1 MATLFLHSMTTH
13 SIAPPPRRAPSRS
26 RGFGL
31 VQVLLLIAVMAG
43 LSAIGY
49 MQWRERS
56 AVDSSRQERQALSQ
70 ADRALIA
77 YATVVGSLPCPDI
90 DRDGVQDCAA
100 GNQSGWLP
108 TVTLR
113 LAGADAGVDV
123 GQLRYMVQRQ
133 GGANDLTLPNDD
145 SWRPLQYDDAGL
157 TFFAMRETTGADAYP
172 ANIVTL
178 TDLCQRLDTG
188 STTTLTTTMA
198 QLNAPTRRAT
208 AYALAHPGNGDANGD
223 GNLFD
228 GANTG
233 ADPNLLEDPNR
244 RPLLAT
250 YNDLVLERS
259 YASLLSAF
267 HCRPLIDSINTVA
280 LAHDVTL
287 GVAEM
292 RRDNIEAATR
302 ALAFA
307 TLAAAMTALEITL
320 TVLEGTS
327 DAGNAAVE
335 WVICAASLGLA
346 VNACAAAPQ
355 HTVAIGLAGGV
366 VAANL
371 VAVGLNVTAAVMAGN
386 ALAMADASI
395 DPSTIKC
402 PEMDASLKQRMLD
415 SAQAAVTD
423 AVAKRVEWENKLAT
437 ERNNLIL
444 ANAAKVAAV
453 TALVNALRNGGT
465 IVGTAIG
472 TNITALGVAA
482 DDWALKSFNLEAA
495 QSRVD
500 QATRERDMWAA
511 EVTKYNAMLAD
522 SAGTIT
528 RLTNEIA
535 ALDVQINAIP
545 APPNKTDLEN
555 QRAGKNAELQLA
567 RDTTGLTAVRNKAVV
582 SRDAAQGL
590 LTTSIAARNTAQ
602 SAFNTAQATYS
613 ASITTLLTS
622 VGRFA
627 VVDAGSPAPPA
638 RFVCTTACQL
648 GDTNVSAAFNA
659 AMVDLFGPLV
669 FVAGSAPNTDYKYLK
684 PTKIQRLID
693 AYEVALTN
701 ARTAETEAKKQQTQ
715 IQNMV
720 NNPGACNITGK
731 GVTPM
736 TPAQADAILVEVD
749 RKGGTR

>member
-1 MATLFLHSMTTH
+1 MTSPFTAH
-13 SIAPPPRRAPSRS
+13 RPHRAPGHS

-31 VQVLLLIAVMAG
+31 VQVLLLISVMAG
-43 LSAIGY
+43 LAAIGY
-49 MQWRERS
+49 MQWRERT
-56 AVDSSRQERQALSQ
+56 AVDNSRQERQALSQ
-70 ADRALIA
+70 ADRAIIA
-77 YATVVGSLPCPDI
+77 FATVAHRLPCPDTN
-90 DRDGVQDCAA
+90 RDGLEDCGA

-108 TVTLR
+108 SVSLR

-123 GQLRYMVQRQ
+123 GQLRYLVQRE
-133 GGANDLTLPNDD
+133 GGVNDLTLLSD
-145 SWRPLQYDDAGL
+145 SWTPLEYDDVGK
-157 TFFAMRETTGADAYP
+157 TFFSMRTTGAGAYP
-172 ANIVTL
+172 ADILTL
-178 TDLCQRLDTG
+178 TDLCQRLEVG
-188 STTTLTTTMA
+188 RTTPLAGTMA
-198 QLNAPTRRAT
+198 RLNSTPQRST

-228 GANTG
+228 GANAG
-233 ADPNLLEDPNR
+233 ANPNMLEDPAR

-280 LAHDVTL
+280 LAHDVTAS
-287 GVAEM
+287 VAEM
-292 RRDNIEAATR
+292 RADNIEAATR
-302 ALAFA
+302 AVAFA
-307 TLAAAMTALEITL
+307 VLAAAMTALEITL

-327 DAGNAAVE
+327 DAGNAAAE

-371 VAVGLNVTAAVMAGN
+371 VAVGLNVTAAVLAGN
-386 ALAMADASI
+386 ALAMADSSI

-402 PEMDASLKQRMLD
+402 PVMDASLKQRMLD

-423 AVAKRVEWENKLAT
+423 ATNKRVEWEGKLAT
-437 ERNNLIL
+437 ERNVNLPNAI
-444 ANAAKVAAV
+444 AAKNAAV
-453 TALVNALRNGGT
+453 TALTNALKNGGHSIAT
-465 IVGTAIG
+465 IIG
-472 TNITALGVAA
+472 TRIDTLLFNADAWATASYA
-482 DDWALKSFNLEAA
+482 LEAA

-500 QATRERDMWAA
+500 QATRERDTWAA
-511 EVTKYNAMLAD
+511 EVNKYNAMLANRP
-522 SAGTIT
+522 AAIT

-535 ALDVQINAIP
+535 ALDVLIATN
-545 APPNKTDLEN
+545 PPNKTDLEN

-567 RDTTGLTAVRNKAVV
+567 KDPTGLTSVRDKAVV
-582 SRDAAQGL
+582 SRDAAQDVL
-590 LTTSIAARNTAQ
+590 NTATTARNTAQ
-602 SAFNTAQATYS
+602 TTFNNAQTDYQS
-613 ASITTLLTS
+613 SYTNLTNGL
-622 VGRFA
+622 GRYA
-627 VVDAGSPAPPA
+627 ILDAAGNVVRYA
-638 RFVCTTACQL
+638 CTTACQI
-648 GDTNVSAAFNA
+648 GDTNVSGAVNA
-659 AMVDLFGPLV
+659 ALWDLFGFP
-669 FVAGSAPNTDYKYLK
+669 GTTAPSTDAKYLK

-693 AYEVALTN
+693 AYVVALDN
-701 ARTAETEAKKQQTQ
+701 AKKAEDEAKKQQAQ

-736 TPAQADAILVEVD
+736 TPDHAAGILADVD

>member
-1 MATLFLHSMTTH
+1 MHG
-13 SIAPPPRRAPSRS
+13 RS

-31 VQVLLLIAVMAG
+31 LQVLLLISVMAG

-49 MQWRERS
+49 MQWRERT
-56 AVDSSRQERQALSQ
+56 AVDTSRQERQALSQ

-77 YATVVGSLPCPDI
+77 YATVAHRLPCPDTN
-90 DRDGVQDCAA
+90 RDGLEDCGA

-123 GQLRYMVQRQ
+123 GQLRYLVQRE
-133 GGANDLTLPNDD
+133 GGANDLTLLSDA
-145 SWRPLQYDDAGL
+145 WRPLQYNAVTQNYNG
-157 TFFAMRETTGADAYP
+157 MRATGAGAYP
-172 ANIVTL
+172 ADILTL

-188 STTTLTTTMA
+188 RLTTLAGTMA
-198 QLNAPTRRAT
+198 RVNPTTPRSI

-233 ADPNLLEDPNR
+233 ASPHVMEDPAR

-259 YASLLSAF
+259 YVSLLSAF

-280 LAHDVTL
+280 LAHDVATS
-287 GVAEM
+287 VAGM
-292 RRDNIEAATR
+292 RADNITAATR
-302 ALAFA
+302 AVAFA
-307 TLAAAMTALEITL
+307 SLAAIMTGLEITL

-355 HTVAIGLAGGV
+355 HTAAIALAGGV

-371 VAVGLNVTAAVMAGN
+371 VAVGLNVTAAVLAGN
-386 ALAMADASI
+386 ALAMADSSI

-402 PEMDASLKQRMLD
+402 PELDQDMKDRMEN
-415 SAQAAVTD
+415 SAAAAVAD
-423 AVAKRVEWENKLAT
+423 AT
-437 ERNNLIL
+437 
-444 ANAAKVAAV
+444 AKVAEWKGKIATEEANLVAANNAKTAAV
-453 TALVNALRNGGT
+453 AQLRNVLRNGGANFAT
-465 IVGTAIG
+465 VIG
-472 TNITALGVAA
+472 TRIDTLLLKA

-495 QSRVD
+495 QTRVT
-500 QATRERDMWAA
+500 QATQQRDMWAA
-511 EVTKYNAMLAD
+511 DVTKYNNMLAD
-522 SAGTIT
+522 RPAAIT

-535 ALDVQINAIP
+535 ALDAQIALN
-545 APPNKTDLEN
+545 PPNVADLRD

-567 RDTTGLTAVRNKAVV
+567 QDATSLTRVRDKAIA
-582 SRDAAQGL
+582 SRDAAQSTL
-590 LTTSIAARNTAQ
+590 DQATTARNTAQ
-602 SAFNTAQATYS
+602 SEFNTANTDYQSSYS
-613 ASITTLLTS
+613 SLTS
-622 VGRFA
+622 GVGRYAILDAAGNIIRFA
-627 VVDAGSPAPPA
+627 
-638 RFVCTTACQL
+638 CTTACQV
-648 GDTNVSAAFNA
+648 GDTNVSTAFNA
-659 AMVDLFGPLV
+659 AMADLFG
-669 FVAGSAPNTDYKYLK
+669 AGGSSAPSTDAKYLK

-693 AYEVALTN
+693 AYKLALTN
-701 ARTAETEAKKQQTQ
+701 AETAETEAKNQQTQ
-715 IQNMV
+715 ILNMI

-736 TPAQADAILVEVD
+736 TPEQAEAILIQVD

>member
-1 MATLFLHSMTTH
+1 MATVLIHSMTTH
-13 SIAPPPRRAPSRS
+13 SIANPPPRARSRS

-56 AVDSSRQERQALSQ
+56 AVDSSRQERQALAQ
-70 ADRALIA
+70 ADRAIIA
-77 YATVVGSLPCPDI
+77 YATVVGSLPCPDV
-90 DRDGVQDCAA
+90 DRDGLQDCGA

-108 TVTLR
+108 SVTLR

-123 GQLRYMVQRQ
+123 GQLRYLVQRQ
-133 GGANDLTLPNDD
+133 GGANDLTVLND
-145 SWRPLQYDDAGL
+145 SWRPLEYNATNKTYTDMRSTGGAG
-157 TFFAMRETTGADAYP
+157 YP
-172 ANIVTL
+172 ADILTL
-178 TDLCQRLDTG
+178 TDLCQRIDVG
-188 STTTLTTTMA
+188 RTTTLNTTMA
-198 QLNAPTRRAT
+198 QLAAPASRAT

-233 ADPNLLEDPNR
+233 ANANVLEDPAR
-244 RPLLAT
+244 RPVLAT

-259 YASLLSAF
+259 YGSLLSAF

-280 LAHDVTL
+280 LAHDVTDS
-287 GVAEM
+287 VAEM

-415 SAQAAVTD
+415 SAQAAVID
-423 AVAKRVEWENKLAT
+423 AFNKRVEWEGKLAT
-437 ERNNLIL
+437 ERARLIV
-444 ANAAKVAAV
+444 ASADRDAAL
-453 TALVNALRNGGT
+453 TALRDAIRNGGVRVAD
-465 IVGTAIG
+465 IIG
-472 TNITALGVAA
+472 TRITELGAAA
-482 DDWALKSFNLEAA
+482 DNWALRSFNLEAA

-500 QATRERDMWAA
+500 QATQERDMWAA

-535 ALDVQINAIP
+535 VLDAQINAVP
-545 APPNKTDLEN
+545 APANKADLEN

-567 RDTTGLTAVRNKAVV
+567 RDTTGLTRVRDKAVV
-582 SRDAAQGL
+582 SRDAAQAT
-590 LTTSIAARNTAQ
+590 LTNAIAVRNQAQLDYTAAQTSYQTAYNNLTGAVSRYPILDAAGNT
-602 SAFNTAQATYS
+602 
-613 ASITTLLTS
+613 
-622 VGRFA
+622 VRFA
-627 VVDAGSPAPPA
+627 
-638 RFVCTTACQL
+638 CTTACQL
-648 GDTNVSAAFNA
+648 GDTNVSGAFNA
-659 AMVDLFGPLV
+659 AMLALFGPG
-669 FVAGSAPNTDYKYLK
+669 GSGGPNVDYKYLL

-693 AYEVALTN
+693 AYEVALAN
-701 ARTAETEAKKQQTQ
+701 ARTAEDEARKQQTQ

-736 TPAQADAILVEVD
+736 TPAQAEAILIEVD